1 MNYSLHRINEIK
13 SLSSRLYDL
22 IVNFESLISC
32 ILKVKGTRAWIFWWA
47 FKKDS
52 LAQHNQSCSKLDE
65 KQRNPQIHLV
75 SLGI

>member
-32 ILKVKGTRAWIFWWA
+32 ILKVKGTRLESSDEHL
-47 FKKDS
+47 KK
-52 LAQHNQSCSKLDE
+52 
-65 KQRNPQIHLV
+65 IV
-75 SLGI
+75 